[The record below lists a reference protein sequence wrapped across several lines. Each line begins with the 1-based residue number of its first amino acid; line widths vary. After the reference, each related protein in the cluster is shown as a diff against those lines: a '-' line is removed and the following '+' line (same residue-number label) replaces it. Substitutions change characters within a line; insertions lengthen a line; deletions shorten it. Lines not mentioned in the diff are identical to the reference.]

1 MKHLLKDSN
10 LNGLKATMHYCPE
23 CRKLQVHLV
32 AADGWPIC
40 HACGYN
46 AELATLLADE
56 PAYAEVAAAPP
67 RMNTNVYR
75 SIFG

>member
-10 LNGLKATMHYCPE
+10 LNGLKATMHYCAE

-32 AADGWPIC
+32 AADGWPVC

-46 AELATLLADE
+46 AELAALLGDE
-56 PAYAEVAAAPP
+56 PAHAEVVAAPAHKNTTSP
-67 RMNTNVYR
+67 RT
-75 SIFG
+75 IFG

>member
-10 LNGLKATMHYCPE
+10 LEGLKGTMHYCAE

-46 AELATLLADE
+46 ADLAALLADE
-56 PAYAEVAAAPP
+56 PLYAQVASPAAKITSVA
-67 RMNTNVYR
+67 RTMV
-75 SIFG
+75 G